1 MDLST
6 IDLNLLRVLH
16 RLIQER
22 HVSRTAQ
29 ALGLSQPAVS
39 NALRKLRE
47 QLGDQLL
54 VRSGAGMQP
63 TPLAQRLAGP
73 LAQAL
78 ELLDGALRAQTPF
91 DPAHS
96 ARQFTLAMSD
106 VGELYFLPVLMRA
119 LALQAPGVTLR
130 TTALDNPGL
139 GLALST
145 GEVDLALGS
154 LPRLQA
160 GFYQQAL
167 FRQGYVCLMRRGH
180 PRTKGPLT
188 HAAFLSCEHVRV
200 EAPGTGHGRIEREFE
215 HRGIRRRIRLSV
227 PNYVALG
234 HVLAS
239 TDLIA
244 TVPERFAERVSTALG
259 LSTRPLPVRIA
270 AGVIHQFWHQRSH
283 RDSGHQWLRQQV
295 ATLFADSAARIVRSD
310 IGVSASTPLTPA
322 VSTIGRSRPDPLAS
336 DMSMRNL

>member
-1 MDLST
+1 MMPCPRRAFNATALIAIIRLANNGAMDLAA

-16 RLIQER
+16 RLLQER

-39 NALRKLRE
+39 NALRKLRM
-47 QLGDQLL
+47 QLGDELL
-54 VRSGAGMQP
+54 VRSAAGMQP
-63 TPLAQRLAGP
+63 TPLAQRLATP

-78 ELLDGALRAQTPF
+78 ELLDGALRAQAPF
-91 DPAHS
+91 DAADS
-96 ARQFTLAMSD
+96 ARQFRIAMSD

-119 LALQAPGVTLR
+119 LAQAAPGVTLR
-130 TTALDNPGL
+130 TTPLDGAHL

-145 GEVDLALGS
+145 GDVDLALGS

-167 FRQGYVCLMRRGH
+167 FRQNYVCLMRGGH
-180 PRTKGPLT
+180 PLAAGRLT
-188 HAAFLSCEHVRV
+188 RAAFLGGEHVHV
-200 EAPGTGHGRIEREFE
+200 EAPGTGHGRIEAELQR
-215 HRGIRRRIRLSV
+215 RGLRRRIRLTV

-244 TVPERFAERVSTALG
+244 TVPERFAERVAGALA
-259 LSTRPLPVRIA
+259 LVTQPLPLRL
-270 AGVIHQFWHQRSH
+270 AGGTIHQLWHERAH
-283 RDSGHQWLRQQV
+283 RDVGQRWLRELV
-295 ATLFADSAARIVRSD
+295 ARLFADGASRVARSD
-310 IGVSASTPLTPA
+310 AG
-322 VSTIGRSRPDPLAS
+322 
-336 DMSMRNL
+336 